1 MTKINGAYDVVIVGG
16 ALMGSAIAYFLSEN
30 PDFDGSVLVVEPDS
44 TYVNAQSTRS
54 GNSFREQFSNPLNIK
69 ISQFGLE
76 FLAEFHDRVIVD
88 RDVPD
93 LNFRGTGYLFLA
105 TNQTALEVL
114 DAEHQIQL
122 ANGADVRMLNP
133 TEVET
138 QFPYMNTDRLVG
150 ARFGSEREG
159 SIDGWALL
167 LGFRQRARHNGV
179 TYRSDRV
186 VDLVQSEGRITGV
199 RLESGG
205 TVACGHV
212 VNAAGPRAKLI
223 AAMAGIELPVEPRSR
238 TTFVFDCR
246 APIEQNV
253 PLTVT
258 PEGVHFR
265 RERQH
270 YVTGGVPVDD
280 RAVGYDD
287 LETRHGEFEELI
299 WPVLASYVPQFE
311 RIAVVASWGGQYAFN
326 VLDHN
331 MIIGSAGALPNFV
344 FANGFS
350 GHGLQQSP
358 AVGRGVSELIVYGAY
373 RTLDLTP
380 LGYDR
385 VTRNEPFH
393 ESAII

>member
-1 MTKINGAYDVVIVGG
+1 MSIKDSYDVVIVGG
-16 ALMGSAIAYFLSEN
+16 ALMGSAIAYFISEN
-30 PDFDGSVLVVEPDS
+30 PDFDGSVLVVEPDP
-44 TYVNAQSTRS
+44 TYENAQSTRS
-54 GNSFREQFSNPLNIK
+54 GNSFREQFSNPLNIR
-69 ISQFGLE
+69 ISQFGME
-76 FLAEFHDRVIVD
+76 FLDDFENRVAVNGD
-88 RDVPD
+88 APD

-105 TNQTALEVL
+105 TTDEQL
-114 DAEHQIQL
+114 DALHADHLIQL
-122 ANGADVRMLNP
+122 AEGADVQMLGHDDIN
-133 TEVET
+133 
-138 QFPYMNTDRLVG
+138 QKFPYMDVDVLVG

-167 LGFRQRARHNGV
+167 LGFRQRARANSV
-179 TYRSDRV
+179 TYVADRV
-186 VDLVQSEGRITGV
+186 VGIERDGDRVTSV
-199 RLESGG
+199 RLESGQN
-205 TVACGHV
+205 VSCGYL
-212 VNAAGPRAKLI
+212 VNAAGTRAKLI
-223 AAMAGIELPVEPRSR
+223 AEMVGLNLPVEPRSR

-280 RAVGYDD
+280 RAVAYDD
-287 LETRHGEFEELI
+287 LRTRTAEFEEII
-299 WPVLASYVPQFE
+299 WPVLAKYVPQFE
-311 RIAVVASWGGQYAFN
+311 RIAIMASWGGQYAYN

-331 MIIGSAGALPNFV
+331 LIIGPAPAVGNFF

-358 AVGRGVSELIVYGAY
+358 AVGRAVSELIVYGTY
-373 RTLDLTP
+373 RSLDLSP

-385 VTRNEPFH
+385 VLRNEPFI

>member
-1 MTKINGAYDVVIVGG
+1 MGGQDSYDVVIVGG
-16 ALMGSAIAYFLSEN
+16 ALMGSSIAYFLSEN
-30 PDFDGSVLVVEPDS
+30 PDFDGSILVVEPDP
-44 TYVNAQSTRS
+44 TYENAQSTRS

-76 FLAEFHDRVIVD
+76 FLADFEHRVVVD
-88 RDVPD
+88 GDVPD

-105 TNQTALEVL
+105 TSQEGLARL
-114 DAEHQIQL
+114 DADHLVQL
-122 ANGADVRMLNP
+122 AEGADVRMLTP
-133 TEVET
+133 DET
-138 QFPYMNTDRLVG
+138 QRQFPYMSTDTLVG

-179 TYRSDRV
+179 TYAPDRV
-186 VDLVQSEGRITGV
+186 VGLDRDGDRIAAV
-199 RLESGG
+199 RLESGR
-205 TVACGHV
+205 VVLCGYV
-212 VNAAGPRAKLI
+212 VNAAGTRAKVI
-223 AAMAGIELPVEPRSR
+223 ADMAGLPLPIEPRSR

-246 APIEQNV
+246 QPIEENV

-280 RAVGYDD
+280 RAVDYDD
-287 LETRHGEFEELI
+287 LATRHNEFEEII
-299 WPVLASYVPQFE
+299 WPVLATYVPQFE
-311 RIAVVASWGGQYAFN
+311 RIAVMASWGGQYAYN

-331 MIIGSAGALPNFV
+331 LVIGPASSLANLM

-358 AVGRGVSELIVYGAY
+358 AVGRGISELITYGEY
-373 RTLDLTP
+373 RSLDLSP

-385 VTRNEPFH
+385 IVRNEPVV

>member
-1 MTKINGAYDVVIVGG
+1 MTDTYDVVIIGG
-16 ALMGSAIAYFLSEN
+16 ALMGSSIAYFLSEN
-30 PDFDGSVLVVEPDS
+30 PDFDGSILVVEPDQ

-76 FLAEFHDRVIVD
+76 FLREFDSRVAVD
-88 RDVPD
+88 GDVPD

-105 TNQTALEVL
+105 TTQSAFDRLA
-114 DAEHQIQL
+114 AEHLIHLGQ
-122 ANGADVRMLNP
+122 GADVRMLDAD
-133 TEVET
+133 ET
-138 QFPYMNTDRLVG
+138 KLRFPYMDTGSLVG
-150 ARFGSEREG
+150 SRFGSEREG

-179 TYRSDRV
+179 SYLTDRV
-186 VDLVQSEGRITGV
+186 VGLTREGDRVVGV
-199 RLESGG
+199 ALESGVN
-205 TVACGHV
+205 VACGYV
-212 VNAAGPRAKLI
+212 VNAAGTRATTI
-223 AAMAGIELPVEPRSR
+223 ARMAGLELPIEPRSR

-246 APIEQNV
+246 TPIEQNV

-270 YVTGGVPVDD
+270 YVTGGVPRDD
-280 RAVGYDD
+280 RAVDFDD
-287 LETRHGEFEELI
+287 LETRHGEFEEII
-299 WPVLASYVPQFE
+299 WPVLATYVPQFE
-311 RIAVVASWGGQYAFN
+311 RVGVVASWGGQYAYN
-326 VLDHN
+326 TLDHN
-331 MIIGSAGALPNFV
+331 LIIGPAEPVDNFF

-358 AVGRGVSELIVYGAY
+358 AVGRAVSELITYGHY
-373 RTLDLTP
+373 RSLDLSP
-380 LGYDR
+380 LGYR
-385 VTRNEPFH
+385 RIVRNEPFL

>member
-1 MTKINGAYDVVIVGG
+1 MSNQHDAYDVVIVGG
-16 ALMGSAIAYFLSEN
+16 ALMGSSIAYFLSEN

-44 TYVNAQSTRS
+44 TYANAQSTRS

-76 FLAEFHDRVIVD
+76 FLADFHDRVIVEG
-88 RDVPD
+88 DVPA

-105 TNQTALEVL
+105 TSRAALEVL

-133 TEVET
+133 TEVQT
-138 QFPYMNTDRLVG
+138 RFPYMNTDRLVG

-167 LGFRQRARHNGV
+167 LGFRRRARHNGV
-179 TYRSDRV
+179 TYVSDRV
-186 VDLVQSEGRITGV
+186 VDLVQEDGRITGV
-199 RLESGG
+199 QLESGG

-212 VNAAGPRAKLI
+212 VNAAGVRAKLI
-223 AAMAGIELPVEPRSR
+223 AAMAGLELPVEPRSR

-280 RAVGYDD
+280 RAVDYDD
-287 LETRHGEFEELI
+287 LDTRHGEFEELI

-331 MIIGSAGALPNFV
+331 MIIGPGDGLPNFV

-385 VTRNEPFH
+385 VTRNKPFH

>member
-1 MTKINGAYDVVIVGG
+1 MSKPHAAYDVVIVGG
-16 ALMGSAIAYFLSEN
+16 ALMGSSIAYFLSEN
-30 PDFDGSVLVVEPDS
+30 PDFAGSVLVVEPDS
-44 TYVNAQSTRS
+44 TYVNAQSIRS

-69 ISQFGLE
+69 ISQFGLD
-76 FLAEFHDRVIVD
+76 FLADFRDRVIVD
-88 RDVPD
+88 GDVPD

-105 TNQTALEVL
+105 TNRVALEVL
-114 DAEHQIQL
+114 DTEHQVQL
-122 ANGADVRMLNP
+122 ANGADVRMLGPN
-133 TEVET
+133 EV
-138 QFPYMNTDRLVG
+138 QARFPYMNTERLVG

-179 TYRSDRV
+179 TYLSDRV
-186 VDLVQSEGRITGV
+186 VDLVQKDGLITGV
-199 RLESGG
+199 RLQSGG
-205 TVACGHV
+205 TVVCSYV

-223 AAMAGIELPVEPRSR
+223 AAMASLELPVEPRSR

-246 APIEQNV
+246 TPIEQNV

-270 YVTGGVPVDD
+270 YATGGVPVDD
-280 RAVGYDD
+280 RAVDYDD
-287 LETRHGEFEELI
+287 LETRLGEFEELI

-311 RIAVVASWGGQYAFN
+311 RIAVVASWGGQYAYN

-331 MIIGSAGALPNFV
+331 MVIGPADAVPNFV

-358 AVGRGVSELIVYGAY
+358 AVGRGVSELIIYGAY

-385 VTRNEPFH
+385 ITRNEPFR

>member
-1 MTKINGAYDVVIVGG
+1 MSIKDSYDVVIVGG
-16 ALMGSAIAYFLSEN
+16 ALMGSAIAYFISEN
-30 PDFDGSVLVVEPDS
+30 PDFDGSVLVVEPDP
-44 TYVNAQSTRS
+44 TYENAQSTRS
-54 GNSFREQFSNPLNIK
+54 GNSFREQFSNPLNIR

-76 FLAEFHDRVIVD
+76 FLDDFENRVAVNGD
-88 RDVPD
+88 APD

-105 TNQTALEVL
+105 TTDEQL
-114 DAEHQIQL
+114 DTLHADHLIQL
-122 ANGADVRMLNP
+122 AEGANVQMLGHDDIK
-133 TEVET
+133 
-138 QFPYMNTDRLVG
+138 QKFPYMDVDVLVG

-167 LGFRQRARHNGV
+167 LGFRQRARANGV
-179 TYRSDRV
+179 TYVADRV
-186 VDLVQSEGRITGV
+186 VGIERDGDRVTSA
-199 RLESGG
+199 RLESGQN
-205 TVACGHV
+205 VSCGYL
-212 VNAAGPRAKLI
+212 VNAAGTRAKLI
-223 AAMAGIELPVEPRSR
+223 AEMVGLDLPVEPRSR

-280 RAVGYDD
+280 RAVAYDD
-287 LETRHGEFEELI
+287 LRTRTAEFEEII
-299 WPVLASYVPQFE
+299 WPVLARYVPQFE
-311 RIAVVASWGGQYAFN
+311 RIAIMASWGGHYAYN

-331 MIIGSAGALPNFV
+331 LIIGPAPDLGNFF

-358 AVGRGVSELIVYGAY
+358 AVGRAVSELIVYGTY
-373 RTLDLTP
+373 RSLDLSP

-385 VTRNEPFH
+385 VLRNEPFI